1 MPILALGVSH
11 RRASVDLLERL
22 SFAPDEMGKAYHHLT
37 RTDSIR
43 GAVLLSTCNRV
54 EVYADV
60 EAYHAGF
67 QALKGFLAD
76 SREIP
81 ADDFAEPLYSHYEE
95 QAAEHLFAV
104 AAGLDSM
111 VLGEPQILWQ
121 VRQAHRAAHAED
133 ATTEMLTQLF
143 RRAVRTGKRARAE
156 TAIGASPA
164 AFVQAGASLAERAL
178 DGLAGRSLAVIGAG
192 KMSELAV
199 AELASRGFARVV
211 VLARRPERGE
221 RLARIAGGEGATLDR
236 LDEALVEADLLVSAT
251 NATATVVSRH
261 AVAQAQRRRAGR
273 SLFLLDLAVPRD
285 VEPEAAGVPGVH
297 LANIDHLREVVV
309 RADETELDRV
319 RAIVAEEVEGFR
331 AWRRAVRLAPAIQAL
346 YERGEHVRAAEME
359 RVRARLTG
367 LSPEELAA
375 VEAATRAIVAKLLHG
390 PVAKAKAPGATGD
403 AAARALAELF
413 GLDLPPA

>member
-11 RRASVDLLERL
+11 RRASVELLERL
-22 SFAPDEMGKAYHHLT
+22 AFAQDELGKAYHHLT

-54 EVYADV
+54 EVYAEV

-81 ADDFAEPLYSHYEE
+81 ADDFAKPLYSHYEE
-95 QAAEHLFAV
+95 QAAEHLFGV
-104 AAGLDSM
+104 ASGLDSM

-133 ATTEMLTQLF
+133 ATTPVLTQLF
-143 RRAVRTGKRARAE
+143 RRGVQTGKRARAE

-178 DGLAGRSLAVIGAG
+178 DGLSGRSLAVIGAG

-199 AELASRGFARVV
+199 GELAPRGFARVV

-221 RLARIAGGEGATLDR
+221 RMARSAGGEVASFDR
-236 LDEALVEADLLVSAT
+236 LDQALAEADLVVSAT
-251 NATATVVSRH
+251 AAAAIVVSRD
-261 AVAQAQRRRAGR
+261 AVAEAQRRRDDR
-273 SLFLLDLAVPRD
+273 PLFLLDLAVPRD
-285 VEPEAAGVPGVH
+285 VEPAAAGVPGVH

-309 RADETELDRV
+309 RADEAELDRV

-346 YERGEHVRAAEME
+346 YERAEGVRTAEMD
-359 RVRARLTG
+359 RLRTRLGG
-367 LSPEELAA
+367 LSDDELRAID
-375 VEAATRAIVAKLLHG
+375 AATKAIVAKLLHR
-390 PVAKAKAPGATGD
+390 PVSKAKAPGVAGD